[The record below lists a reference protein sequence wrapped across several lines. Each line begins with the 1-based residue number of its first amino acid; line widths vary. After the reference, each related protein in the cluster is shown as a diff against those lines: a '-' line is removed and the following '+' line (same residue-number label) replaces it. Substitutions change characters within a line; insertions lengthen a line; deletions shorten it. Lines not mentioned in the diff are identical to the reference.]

1 MTNSLRSFIALDL
14 CNEQKAIL
22 KNIQTRLKAADADVK
37 WVEPDNFHITLKF
50 LGIIPQHEITPIA
63 EIMDSQAKETASFSI
78 EFGGLGAF
86 PSVERPDIIWAG
98 LTQGQQQLTALA
110 DILEEAL
117 FLRGFPK
124 ETKKFHPHITIGR
137 KRTNHNINA
146 LSAALKTTPLISTVQ
161 KALHITLFQ
170 SDLSSDGPRYS
181 VLHQSHLKT

>member
-1 MTNSLRSFIALDL
+1 MTDSLRSFIALDL
-14 CNEQKAIL
+14 CKEQKAIL
-22 KNIQTRLKAADADVK
+22 KDIQTRLKAVDTDVK

-50 LGIIPQHEITPIA
+50 LGIIPQNEIKPIA
-63 EIMDSQAKETASFSI
+63 EIIDAQAKNTASFSI
-78 EFGGLGAF
+78 EIGDLGAF
-86 PSVERPDIIWAG
+86 PSVERPDIIWAE
-98 LTQGQQQLTALA
+98 LRQGQQPLTALA

-117 FLRGFPK
+117 FLRGLPK

-146 LSAALKTTPLISTVQ
+146 LSEALKITTLTSTVQ

-181 VLHQSHLKT
+181 VLHRSHLKT